1 VKTSCAKG
9 KALHPTCVSPDN
21 ESAACITAA
30 GVRALLED
38 AGFNQSPP
46 FADGDLAGVD
56 APLIDAAKRAGLG
69 VTALSAFGR
78 GRGSAESF
86 DLA

>member
-30 GVRALLED
+30 GDV
-38 AGFNQSPP
+38 
-46 FADGDLAGVD
+46 DLAGVD
-56 APLIDAAKRAGLG
+56 APLIDAAKRAELG

-78 GRGSAESF
+78 DWGSAEGL